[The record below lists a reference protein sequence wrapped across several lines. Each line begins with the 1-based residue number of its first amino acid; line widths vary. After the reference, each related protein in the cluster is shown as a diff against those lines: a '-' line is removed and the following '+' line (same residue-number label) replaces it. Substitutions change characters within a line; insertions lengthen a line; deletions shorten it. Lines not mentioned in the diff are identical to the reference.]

1 MSQSHMLDPVKLGLF
16 VSRLESVC
24 EEMGAVLQRAAFSPN
39 IKDRLDFSCAIFDAS
54 GNLCAQA
61 AHIPVHLGSMAYA
74 MADIVNTCEWRSGD
88 MIVVNDPFLGGTHLP
103 DVTVIA
109 PFFDNGGELL
119 AFIANRAHHADIGS
133 STPGSMP
140 LSQHLEE
147 EGVIIPPTCLVRN
160 GVLDTALLNTWFGDG
175 QHGDFIA
182 QVSANRSGLLRL
194 SEVISGLSLPFD
206 AAVAQVQDYAEG
218 IARRRLAELPVG
230 RYHFTDYMD
239 DDGFGNA
246 NLPIVVSIE
255 LAAEGVLVD
264 FAGTAAQV
272 SGNINCPLSVAAA
285 AVYYVFRCL
294 MPTEVPVCMGLFRS
308 ISLTAPSGCLLNAQR
323 PAAVAAGNVETSMR
337 ITDAVLGALAQAV
350 PALIPAAS
358 QGSMNNVAMGGRVD
372 SRGDKETWNYY
383 ETIAGGMGAHA
394 DGNGLNAVQ
403 SHMTNTLNTP
413 VESLEMHYPL
423 RMRRYALRQQS
434 GGEGLHAGGE
444 GVIREFEFLAPTQFT
459 LLTERRSIAPWG
471 LAGGDDGQAGR
482 NAFNGQP
489 LPAKISMYAN
499 VGDVLTIETPGGGGW
514 GRASEV

>member
-1 MSQSHMLDPVKLGLF
+1 
-16 VSRLESVC
+16 
-24 EEMGAVLQRAAFSPN
+24 
-39 IKDRLDFSCAIFDAS
+39 
-54 GNLCAQA
+54 
-61 AHIPVHLGSMAYA
+61 
-74 MADIVNTCEWRSGD
+74 
-88 MIVVNDPFLGGTHLP
+88 
-103 DVTVIA
+103 
-109 PFFDNGGELL
+109 
-119 AFIANRAHHADIGS
+119 
-133 STPGSMP
+133 
-140 LSQHLEE
+140 
-147 EGVIIPPTCLVRN
+147 
-160 GVLDTALLNTWFGDG
+160 
-175 QHGDFIA
+175 
-182 QVSANRSGLLRL
+182 
-194 SEVISGLSLPFD
+194 
-206 AAVAQVQDYAEG
+206 
-218 IARRRLAELPVG
+218 
-230 RYHFTDYMD
+230 
-239 DDGFGNA
+239 
-246 NLPIVVSIE
+246 
-255 LAAEGVLVD
+255 
-264 FAGTAAQV
+264 
-272 SGNINCPLSVAAA
+272 
-285 AVYYVFRCL
+285 
-294 MPTEVPVCMGLFRS
+294 MGLFRP

-471 LAGGDDGQAGR
+471 LAGGEDGQAGR

-489 LPAKISMYAN
+489 LPAKISMHAN